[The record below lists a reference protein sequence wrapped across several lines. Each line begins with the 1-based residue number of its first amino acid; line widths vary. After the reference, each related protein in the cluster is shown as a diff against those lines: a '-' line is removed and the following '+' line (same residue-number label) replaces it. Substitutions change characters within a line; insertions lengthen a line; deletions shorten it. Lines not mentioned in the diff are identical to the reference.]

1 MRARLYA
8 LCLMVASVAQAHA
21 HASATGQV
29 IVELVGLRNTRG
41 QVFLALYRSA
51 DGFPSQ
57 PAKAFIGKKEPIKS
71 KQQLSVVFEAVP
83 AGSFAI
89 SVFHDENGNSH
100 LETGPLGIPKEGWG
114 TSRDAKATFGPP
126 SFDDAQLT
134 LAAGERKHIV
144 IHLRY

>member
-8 LCLMVASVAQAHA
+8 LFWMVASIAQAHA
-21 HASATGQV
+21 QASATGQV
-29 IVELVGLRNTRG
+29 IVELVGLRSTQG
-41 QVFLALYRSA
+41 QMFMALYRSA
-51 DGFPSQ
+51 DGFPSH
-57 PAKAFIGKKEPIKS
+57 PDKAFAGKKQPIKN
-71 KQQLSVVFEAVP
+71 KQQVSVVFEAVP
-83 AGSFAI
+83 AGSFAV

-100 LETGPLGIPKEGWG
+100 LDTSALGIPKEGWG